1 MTRRWAILSF
11 LSRYSVIA
19 SVSAGMVLFVTAAAY
34 GQKPLKIGVVNFQE
48 IALQSKAGKA
58 TKARLEKL
66 ADKLR
71 KQVKAEEDKLLA
83 HQKGF
88 EAGASRLPPAER
100 QHRAEAL
107 EHDELAL
114 KRLVQDNTE
123 ELQKAE
129 TEGVA
134 ELARQIDPIVKAFAA
149 EKGFTIILESRRPGL
164 LYFDKNL
171 DITAEIVK
179 RFDQASK

>member
-1 MTRRWAILSF
+1 MKRRSTILSF
-11 LSRYSVIA
+11 LTRYSVIA
-19 SVSAGMVLFVTAAAY
+19 SVSAGMTLFVTAAAY

-48 IALQSKAGKA
+48 VALQSKAGKA

-88 EAGASRLPPAER
+88 EAGASRLSPAER
-100 QHRAEAL
+100 QHRAEAM
-107 EHDELAL
+107 ERDELAL

-129 TEGVA
+129 AESVA
-134 ELARQIDPIVKAFAA
+134 ELARQIDPIVKAYAA
-149 EKGFTIILESRRPGL
+149 EKGFSMILESRRPGL
-164 LYFDKNL
+164 LYYDKSL